1 MTAMEAAQTRI
12 QPIISAPEP
21 ELPDIA
27 THSYGAVGMAC
38 LVEDGASGDE
48 KHLSPHHLRVIF
60 ALLEHAQQDFKV
72 NGGNS
77 THRWSIGGLR
87 KHLRKS
93 TMDYQWLWGL
103 IDDIWLSSVYWNY
116 VNVHGVARVA
126 RQRILVSLDT
136 EKKVKGST
144 EFYYKIH
151 EDIREDVYR
160 PSRFLVIANAVGT
173 LDDIGYSLYRII
185 MLNLPQNLKVGQDWE
200 TGVFQAEALRHLLFL
215 GGRYGSAGDF
225 KRHVVDK
232 SCKAITKSGDTG
244 IDITAVPVKN
254 PRDKRKVLGFK
265 FLCTKTKDL
274 KHDGGFA
281 ALLDGDSDV
290 RFGQAQDDEL
300 YLALINRYGLTP
312 AWVEKY
318 VMKRDGEPK
327 LVLEKLGRDKVTA
340 FLEDV
345 EARASRR
352 EINNVP
358 SYVNK
363 SLQQLLKQA
372 SGPTGDM
379 FGGNDQGRKSE
390 PKSSKEEKSA
400 AKAEPDP
407 AALKRERVVESYSEL
422 PQERQESLWS
432 EFDANYSSTSG
443 IPKSIQER
451 AKMAQFW
458 KWLGDHT
465 GIE

>member
-1 MTAMEAAQTRI
+1 MTVTEATQTKM
-12 QPIISAPEP
+12 QPIISSPEP

-38 LVEDGASGDE
+38 LVEDSTSDE
-48 KHLSPHHLRVIF
+48 AKHLSPHHLRVIF
-60 ALLEHAQQDFKV
+60 ALLEHAQQDFKT
-72 NGGNS
+72 NGGIS

-103 IDDIWLSSVYWNY
+103 INDIWLSSVYWNY

-136 EKKVKGST
+136 EEKVKGST

-185 MLNLPQNLKVGQDWE
+185 MLNLPQSLSVGQSWE
-200 TGVFQAEALRHLLFL
+200 TGVFQVEALRHLLFL
-215 GGRYGSAGDF
+215 GGRYSSAGDF

-244 IDITAVPVKN
+244 LDITAVPVKN

-265 FLCTKTKDL
+265 FQCVKTKDL
-274 KHDGGFA
+274 KHEGGVT
-281 ALLDGDSDV
+281 ALLEGDSEV
-290 RFGQAQDDEL
+290 RFGQAEDDEL

-312 AWVEKY
+312 AWVEKH

-327 LVLEKLGRDKVTA
+327 LALEKLGRSRIMA

-345 EARASRR
+345 EMRAARR
-352 EINNVP
+352 EINSVP

-372 SGPTGDM
+372 SGPTNDM
-379 FGGNDQGRKSE
+379 FSSGEEEQKVR
-390 PKSSKEEKSA
+390 PKAAATSTPSSVRES
-400 AKAEPDP
+400 DP
-407 AALKRERVVESYSEL
+407 AVARRERVVEAYSEL
-422 PQERQESLWS
+422 PQARQEELWGKF
-432 EFDANYSSTSG
+432 EKGYSSTPM
-443 IPKSIQER
+443 IPKTIQER

-458 KWLGDHT
+458 QWLADELS
-465 GIE
+465 IV